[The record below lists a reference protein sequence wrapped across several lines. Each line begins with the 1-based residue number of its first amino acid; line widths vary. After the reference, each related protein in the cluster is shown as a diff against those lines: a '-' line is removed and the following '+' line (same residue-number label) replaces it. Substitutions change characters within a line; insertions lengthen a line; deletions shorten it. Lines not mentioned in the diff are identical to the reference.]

1 MKEIVFVY
9 FLTTET
15 HLTPPWKKKK
25 MSTEVK
31 SIELKLPF
39 VYI

>member
-9 FLTTET
+9 FLATEI

-25 MSTEVK
+25 KAIEVK